1 MGMDVFGRNP
11 TTKEGE
17 YFHNTV
23 WWWRPL
29 ADYVCRIAPEITS
42 ACRYWQSK
50 DGDGLVAQASI
61 ALANKLQG
69 EIDSGGVLAYE
80 MRRNSRL
87 ELMPNEPC
95 DFCEGTGRRKPAPQ
109 CGAGDVRTGICNKC
123 DGEGHVRPAITEY
136 PFSVENVQRFI
147 VFLRGCGGFCIS

>member
-11 TTKEGE
+11 ITKEGE

-29 ADYVCRIAPEITS
+29 ADYVCQIAPELTS
-42 ACRYWQSK
+42 GCRYWQSK
-50 DGDGLVAQASI
+50 DGDGLVAQASV

-69 EIDSGGVLAYE
+69 EIDSGRALAYE
-80 MRRNSRL
+80 MRRNSKL

-95 DFCEGTGRRKPAPQ
+95 DLCEGTGRCKPVPQ
-109 CGAGDVRTGICNKC
+109 CGAGDDRTGICNKC
-123 DGEGHVRPAITEY
+123 NGEGHVRPATTEY

-147 VFLRGCGGFCIS
+147 AFLRGCGGFCIN